1 MDHRW
6 DESVRH
12 DRERERYGARSIE
25 PDPDV
30 ERRDRSVLPR
40 PQQSPWAIGLAHYDQ
55 RDLYTRDARTDAAG
69 YGRGPSY
76 HPEEG
81 SYAYPRA
88 FPPRR
93 PGPHLD
99 ATQFEREA
107 WPWLN
112 YHDIED
118 DPFQR
123 GLHAEAGFWA
133 RLRERAHAV
142 RERLGGHRTGPK
154 NYKRSDQRIREDVCD
169 LLTFDGAIDASDI
182 DVVVEDAEVTLNGTV
197 PDRAMKKMA
206 ERCAERVR
214 GVRDVH
220 NRLVVRPEDPSTTS
234 PVFAVPLAFMGR

>member
-12 DRERERYGARSIE
+12 DRERERYGTRPIE

-30 ERRDRSVLPR
+30 ERRDRTLPPH

-55 RDLYTRDARTDAAG
+55 RDLYTRNGRTDAAG

-88 FPPRR
+88 ARR
-93 PGPHLD
+93 RRETAHGN
-99 ATQFEREA
+99 ATLFEREA

-118 DPFQR
+118 DPFQH
-123 GLHAEAGFWA
+123 GLRSEPGFWA
-133 RLRERAHAV
+133 RLRHGAHAV

-154 NYKRSDQRIREDVCD
+154 NYQRSDQRIREDVCEA
-169 LLTFDGAIDASDI
+169 LTLDGAIDASDI
-182 DVVVEDAEVTLNGTV
+182 EVVVEDAEVTLNGTV
-197 PDRAMKKMA
+197 PDRATKKMA
-206 ERCAERVR
+206 ERCAEHVS

-220 NRLVVRPEDPSTTS
+220 NRLVVRPEDPTTTS